1 MNNEPVIRF
10 VFFFGS
16 LLLMRLWETLSPC
29 RRLIAS
35 KPMRWFSNLGL
46 AVLNTVILRAIFPL
60 AAVGIAK
67 ISTEQSWGLFN
78 LVSFPYWQA
87 VVLSIVGLDLII
99 YLQHVM
105 FHALPSLWR
114 FHKVHHADR
123 DFDVTTG
130 VRFHPIEI
138 LLSMGIKTV
147 AIVLLGAPVAAVLIF
162 EILLNATAL
171 FNHGNVSLPPQL
183 DRVLRWFAVTPDMH
197 RIHHSVIPCET
208 NSNFG
213 FNLPWW
219 DYLLGTYRSHSSVSH
234 QDMTIGL
241 SEYQKMLKT
250 EQLHWMLILPFLK
263 TSSDYPMN
271 QSTMSLDDID
281 ADADTTSQV
290 TQN

>member
-16 LLLMRLWETLSPC
+16 LILMALWETLSPC
-29 RRLIAS
+29 RRLSVS
-35 KPMRWFSNLGL
+35 KSMRWFSNLGL
-46 AVLNTVILRAIFPL
+46 AVLNTVILRAIFPF

-67 ISTEQSWGLFN
+67 IATEQSWGLFN
-78 LVSFPYWQA
+78 VVSLPYWQT
-87 VVLSIVGLDLII
+87 VVLSIAGLDLII

-114 FHKVHHADR
+114 LHKVHHADR

-130 VRFHPIEI
+130 LRFHPIEI
-138 LLSMGIKTV
+138 LLSMGIKIA
-147 AIVLLGAPVAAVLIF
+147 AIVLLGAPVTAVLIF

-183 DRVLRWFAVTPDMH
+183 DRFLRWFVVTPDMH
-197 RIHHSVIPCET
+197 RVHHSVIPRET

-219 DYLLGTYRSHSSVSH
+219 DYLLGTYRSHASLSH

-241 SEYQKMLKT
+241 SEYQTTFKI
-250 EQLHWMLILPFLK
+250 EQLHWMLIMPFLK
-263 TSSDYPMN
+263 ESSRYPMN
-271 QSTMSLDDID
+271 QSTISLDE
-281 ADADTTSQV
+281 
-290 TQN
+290 